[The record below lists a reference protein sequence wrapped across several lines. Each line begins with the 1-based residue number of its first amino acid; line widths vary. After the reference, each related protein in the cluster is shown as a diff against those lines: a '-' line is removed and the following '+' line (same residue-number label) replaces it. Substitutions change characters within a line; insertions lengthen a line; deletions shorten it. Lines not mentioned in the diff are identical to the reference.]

1 MKMMQRVIGFSGA
14 VVLAAGLM
22 ASSTPAAQAQ
32 NAGNEPGSNTAAKGG
47 TQGEIN
53 FLAHMRRNTKIET
66 DISKMALKNSQSAAV
81 KKLAKQVIQ
90 DNRKDEMAMTG
101 AASPNPNLAQ
111 SYYVPKPPQQTVDSE
126 KKLKSLKGSEFDRMY
141 ISMLAAFVQD
151 DQKAIEQASQS
162 MNDSE
167 LGPLIGQMKQ
177 RVEKRSKLLQQTAE
191 SEHLKIE

>member
-22 ASSTPAAQAQ
+22 AFSTPAAQAQ
-32 NAGNEPGSNTAAKGG
+32 ASGNEQGHNSAAAGG

-53 FLAHMRRNTKIET
+53 FLAYMRRNTKIET
-66 DISKMALKNSQSAAV
+66 DISKIALKNSQSNGV
-81 KKLAKQVIQ
+81 KKLAKQVIK
-90 DNRKDEMAMTG
+90 DNRKDEMGMTG

-111 SYYVPKPPQQTVDSE
+111 SYYVHEPPQETVDSE

-151 DQKAIEQASQS
+151 DQKAIDQASKS